1 MMATALI
8 ENRPTLT
15 APDPSFSPA
24 GGVHVQLHQRPPDLL
39 L

>member
-24 GGVHVQLHQRPPDLL
+24 GAFTFSFTNAHLIFS
-39 L
+39 